1 MINEIYCINIRKRPD
16 RLRKFKRDTE
26 HKLESELGLKVQY
39 TTDWDMNLNGEDIT
53 PEWLKNNNIKPY
65 DKWNMGELQL
75 YEGNAEW
82 GWWSRDLTTGE
93 LGCALSH
100 SEVWKRASGYTL
112 VLEDDVLLD
121 RSWLI
126 KLHNAFDTLNS
137 IDKDWELL
145 YLGRIAQSDLEKN
158 DKTRI
163 TSNIKKPNYS
173 FCTYSY
179 ILSKKGIEKINKY
192 KYRNNLIPS
201 DEFLSAT
208 YINHPRDDISL
219 LYPPTINAY
228 AISPSITKQNDRL
241 GSNTE
246 VNGDKPIWKGQK

>member
-1 MINEIYCINIRKRPD
+1 MIDEIYCINIKKRPD

-26 HKLESELGLKVQY
+26 PLLESELGLKVQY

-53 PEWLKNNNIKPY
+53 PEWLEKNNISAY
-65 DKWNMGELQL
+65 DKWNMKEQQW
-75 YEGNAEW
+75 YEEAEW
-82 GWWSRDLTTGE
+82 GWWSRELTSGE
-93 LGCALSH
+93 LGCAISH
-100 SEVWKRASGYTL
+100 SEVWKRAKGYTL
-112 VLEDDVLLD
+112 VLEDDALLTKD
-121 RSWLI
+121 WLI

-145 YLGRIAQSDLEKN
+145 YLGRVPQSDLEKKN
-158 DKTRI
+158 KTLI
-163 TSNIKKPNYS
+163 APNIKKPNYT

-192 KYRNNLIPS
+192 KYRDNLIPS

-208 YINHPRDDISL
+208 FTSHPRDDISL

-228 AISPSITKQNDRL
+228 SIWPDITKQNNRL

-246 VNGDKPIWKGQK
+246 DNGEKPRWKGKK